1 MITMRLRR
9 AVALALVLVVPVLA
23 KKKKPED
30 ETQTLALPVDP
41 PLVATGRTS
50 RLIFNVAPLSNKGLL
65 SQQTRDAL
73 KAILKANGGVPV
85 IHVRAFVAGSGD
97 MRRVPQIVSEVFGE
111 KHMALPSVSV
121 VQVGAVP
128 LEGAQILIEAVSE
141 SKKDVNADG
150 LTFGVGPSP
159 EQALHGAMPLM
170 VTCFSETLGAIPG
183 VNVVQMQR
191 ASGRSANICEAI
203 GHGGDVRDPKL
214 AFTGTQ
220 VAIGGS
226 EKALQRIDREL
237 AGAKIVAMN
246 VYSLNRRVDGVPK
259 EATVVP
265 VEGVASSDGTLAV
278 DAIAIPRS
286 GPW

>member
-9 AVALALVLVVPVLA
+9 AIAIALVLVAPALA

-41 PLVATGRTS
+41 PLVATGQTS
-50 RLIFNVAPLSNKGLL
+50 RLIFNVSPLSNKGLL

-73 KAILKANGGVPV
+73 RAILKANGGASV

-111 KHMALPSVSV
+111 KHMPLPSVSV

-128 LEGAQILIEAVSE
+128 LEGAQVLIEAVSE
-141 SKKDVNADG
+141 GKKDVNPDG

-170 VTCFSETLGAIPG
+170 VTCFVETLATLPG

-191 ASGRSANICEAI
+191 ATGRSPNICEAV
-203 GHGGDVRDPKL
+203 GHGGDVKDQRL

-220 VAIGGS
+220 VAIGSS
-226 EKALQRIDREL
+226 EKALQRLDREL
-237 AGAKIVAMN
+237 AGAKVIAMN
-246 VYSLNRRVDGVPK
+246 VYSLNRRVEGVPK
-259 EATVVP
+259 EAIVVP

-286 GPW
+286 AP